1 MEIAPLEGGSVAIRT
16 IDKASQLLFP
26 DMRRLGFGC
35 GDLYSGAAHAQS
47 VRLIET
53 ALEAGIRYFDVAR
66 MYGNGS
72 AEAVLGS
79 VLPRIRDRVIIVSK
93 AGILPWSMLHWPQFL
108 SRATKA
114 VRLAGPIARALVP
127 ARPPTGPRF
136 GAFRRT
142 DLVRSVHRSLKDLR
156 TDYLD
161 ILLLHECSVADSR
174 DPEVVSFL
182 EQLRA
187 QGKIRAFG
195 IATHFPET
203 CQILNETPGVA
214 PVAQFASDAFNRN
227 VGALPP
233 GRAELVVTHTPIK
246 QVLPRLLEHLAA
258 DRAAAARWT
267 QRTGFAPDDRSGI
280 ARLLLADAVAG
291 NTAGI
296 VLFSSSRPER
306 ITAAVAE
313 DPGREALAALHDE
326 LARIRGH

>member
-1 MEIAPLEGGSVAIRT
+1 VAIRT

-26 DMRRLGFGC
+26 DMRRLGLGC
-35 GDLYSGAAHAQS
+35 GDLYSGASHAQS

-72 AEAVLGS
+72 AEVVLGS

-93 AGILPWSMLHWPQFL
+93 AGILPWSMLHWSQFK
-108 SRATKA
+108 SRAAKA

-127 ARPPTGPRF
+127 PLPPSGPRF
-136 GAFRRT
+136 GAFRRE
-142 DLVRSVHRSLKDLR
+142 DLVRSVNRSLKDLR

-161 ILLLHECSVADSR
+161 ILLL
-174 DPEVVSFL
+174 

-187 QGKIRAFG
+187 AGKIRRFG

-203 CQILNETPGVA
+203 CQILNETPRAA

-227 VGALPP
+227 VRRLPP
-233 GRAELVVTHTPIK
+233 ARAELVVTHTPIK
-246 QVLPRLLEHLAA
+246 QILPRVLDYLAA
-258 DRAAAARWT
+258 DSAAASRWR
-267 QRTGFAPDDRSGI
+267 QRTGLASDDRSGI
-280 ARLLLADAVAG
+280 ARLLLADAVAE
-291 NTAGI
+291 NTSGI

-306 ITAAVAE
+306 ITEAVAG
-313 DPGREALAALHDE
+313 DPGTDALAALHDE
-326 LARIRGH
+326 LARLRGN